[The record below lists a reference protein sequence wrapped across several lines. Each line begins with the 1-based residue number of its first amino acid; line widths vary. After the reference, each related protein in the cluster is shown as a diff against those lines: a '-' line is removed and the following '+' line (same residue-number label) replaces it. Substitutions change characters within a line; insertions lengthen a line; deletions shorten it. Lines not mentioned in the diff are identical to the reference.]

1 MSALIPLHLRNLGAT
16 LPLPDQQSVRLLAR
30 HELLSPW
37 CQRRLLEELAGVELP
52 PEAGDDPS
60 LPPLEDNHT
69 QLLAYARRCGLDSLD
84 DLETWRRARGL
95 SLVELEQLV
104 AFENGLAR
112 ASHWIWSQELPGLFL
127 QRRGDFDQVVLTMV
141 RVRDPD
147 LATELFFQLQEG
159 ECTFHELVE
168 RHADEADRLRRGVVG
183 PVPVNRLNPLL
194 MRVVRRYQPGELIPP
209 LDVNGVVHLI
219 RVDSLQAGR
228 LDEQVRGQLLDECRN
243 RWQREQLLLLRDR
256 LMQLAAPL
264 EAAPLEAAS

>member
-1 MSALIPLHLRNLGAT
+1 MSALLPLHLRNLGAT

-30 HELLSPW
+30 HELLSAW

-52 PEAGDDPS
+52 PEAEADPA
-60 LPPLEDNHT
+60 LPAVVDPNA
-69 QLLAYARRCGLDSLD
+69 QLLAYAGRCGLDSLD
-84 DLETWRRARGL
+84 DLEIWRRARSL

-104 AFENGLAR
+104 TFENGLAR
-112 ASHWIWSQELPGLFL
+112 ASHWIWGQELPGLFL

-141 RVRDPD
+141 RLRDPD

-159 ECTFHELVE
+159 ESTFHELVE

-209 LDVNGVVHLI
+209 LDINGVVHLI
-219 RVDSLQAGR
+219 RVDSLQAAR
-228 LDEQVRGQLLDECRN
+228 MDDQVSGQLLDECRK

-264 EAAPLEAAS
+264 EADPLEAAS

>member
-1 MSALIPLHLRNLGAT
+1 MSALLPLHLRNLGAT

-30 HELLSPW
+30 HELLSAW

-52 PEAGDDPS
+52 PEAEADPA
-60 LPPLEDNHT
+60 LPAVVDPNA
-69 QLLAYARRCGLDSLD
+69 QLLAYAGRCGLDSLD
-84 DLETWRRARGL
+84 DLEIWRRARSL

-104 AFENGLAR
+104 TFENGLAR
-112 ASHWIWSQELPGLFL
+112 ASHWIWGQELPGLFL

-141 RVRDPD
+141 RLRDPD

-159 ECTFHELVE
+159 ESTFHELVE

-209 LDVNGVVHLI
+209 LDINGVVHLI
-219 RVDSLQAGR
+219 RVDSLQAAR
-228 LDEQVRGQLLDECRN
+228 MDDQVRGQLLDECRN

-264 EAAPLEAAS
+264 EADPLEAAS